1 MKRHRHHHKS
11 HQFDFFSNLSIDMA
25 VYLVYPA
32 FQVWKSIMSTEN
44 DRSRIIILLVFDA
57 IITCLLWLGVL
68 PTIYQRNKDQHS
80 DRSRS
85 GIVLIIIAITLVIT
99 MIKDGVC
106 LKL

>member
-1 MKRHRHHHKS
+1 MKRHKRHHKS
-11 HQFDFFSNLSIDMA
+11 HQFGFFSNLSIDMA

-99 MIKDGVC
+99 MIKDSVC